1 MMADM
6 PVSDDSRFNHRQIL
20 RLAVPMII
28 ANISTPLLGLV
39 DTAVMGHL
47 DSPRFLGGVA
57 LGGLIFGFIYWG
69 VGFLRMGTT
78 GLTAQALGNQDG
90 SESRCILARAMLIAA
105 MILLLQRPVS
115 AISFWLIGSDPVTEG
130 LAQEYFNVR
139 IWSAPATLGNYVLLG
154 WFLGMQK
161 VNYSLLM
168 VVLGNLTNILLDLL
182 FVVHLQMTVEG
193 VALASV
199 LAEFLAFLTGLGL
212 LRRLLRGQ
220 PGRLHA
226 RQVLDLAGLR
236 KLLAINNDI
245 FLRTLCLIFAFAFFT
260 AQSAIHG
267 ELVLAANTVLL
278 NFQMFMAFALDGFA
292 HAAEAEVGRAVGAG
306 DKKLFRRTVLTAV
319 LWSSVVAGCFALFY
333 GLFGVAVVQMLT
345 DLDPVRRIAYD
356 YLPWVVV
363 LPIVSVWC
371 FLLDGIF
378 VGATLTREMRNT
390 MLFATLICFLPAW
403 YFSMP
408 LGNHGLWL
416 AMTVFFLA
424 RGVSMGVVF
433 GRRWR
438 KICC

>member
-1 MMADM
+1 
-6 PVSDDSRFNHRQIL
+6 
-20 RLAVPMII
+20 
-28 ANISTPLLGLV
+28 
-39 DTAVMGHL
+39 
-47 DSPRFLGGVA
+47 
-57 LGGLIFGFIYWG
+57 
-69 VGFLRMGTT
+69 
-78 GLTAQALGNQDG
+78 
-90 SESRCILARAMLIAA
+90 
-105 MILLLQRPVS
+105 
-115 AISFWLIGSDPVTEG
+115 
-130 LAQEYFNVR
+130 
-139 IWSAPATLGNYVLLG
+139 
-154 WFLGMQK
+154 
-161 VNYSLLM
+161 
-168 VVLGNLTNILLDLL
+168 
-182 FVVHLQMTVEG
+182 
-193 VALASV
+193 
-199 LAEFLAFLTGLGL
+199 
-212 LRRLLRGQ
+212 
-220 PGRLHA
+220 
-226 RQVLDLAGLR
+226 
-236 KLLAINNDI
+236 
-245 FLRTLCLIFAFAFFT
+245 
-260 AQSAIHG
+260 
-267 ELVLAANTVLL
+267 
-278 NFQMFMAFALDGFA
+278 MAFALDGFA